1 MRPFFTSNPDEAFEF
16 LATKSFRTFNDI
28 ENEEAIEEKLFEMP
42 LDYETKWEGGEFKT
56 FSELE
61 SEFKR
66 ELSVRVEKVS
76 GRVSDI
82 FSSVQGSVSA
92 SFRRW
97 SDSCNRGERLT
108 QSKECRTAA
117 RREPQQRS
125 NCRKAQ
131 TNKRKSCIA
140 EIFEI
145 GPGES
150 SEAKGLKTR
159 LNETVIED
167 LQAGTEY
174 LEGCQAHAGHTR
186 LAIMKYEEFV
196 ANGDFEN

>member
-1 MRPFFTSNPDEAFEF
+1 
-16 LATKSFRTFNDI
+16 
-28 ENEEAIEEKLFEMP
+28 MP

-92 SFRRW
+92 SFSRW

-117 RREPQQRS
+117 RRDPQQRS
-125 NCRKAQ
+125 NCRNAQ
-131 TNKRKSCIA
+131 TKKRKSCIA

-167 LQAGTEY
+167 SQAGTEF

-186 LAIMKYEEFV
+186 LAIMKYEAFA